1 MPEDRLSQ
9 PRKGYAEED
18 YCNLEPPDLGPQR
31 ALAETAEFADATATL
46 GDAYGRPLPADDP
59 LAPLARNIA
68 RALTEAGFTLH
79 HCAQSH
85 PLYRLGGVC
94 LLPVAR
100 GHDPDGRGGVVV
112 SWTTHDLLSLDW
124 GRWREYQGAHDAMN
138 AALSEVLDALGFEV
152 SPFGLGG
159 AWIVTGRRAG
169 WEAAER

>member
-1 MPEDRLSQ
+1 MRRRIISAWSRRTSGRCGRSPRLLNS
-9 PRKGYAEED
+9 PRRW
-18 YCNLEPPDLGPQR
+18 PR
-31 ALAETAEFADATATL
+31 LA
-46 GDAYGRPLPADDP
+46 DAYGRPLAADDP
-59 LAPLARNIA
+59 LAPLARDIA

-124 GRWREYQGAHDAMN
+124 DRWREYQGAQGVMN
-138 AALSEVLDALGFEV
+138 GALSEVLDALGFEV
-152 SPFGLGG
+152 WPFGLGG